1 MRERTCVY
9 RLYDAEDT
17 LLYIGITTDTD
28 VRWQAHSSTRKWW
41 PEVARK
47 DVQWYEAR
55 ADAEAAEVAAIRA
68 EKPRYNRAHA
78 DYHPPLGTSV
88 RDLRAALADV
98 INEAATRGRI
108 TYITQRGRR
117 IAAVVPIAIAEA
129 AEQRSAE
136 S

>member
-1 MRERTCVY
+1 MTEQTQE
-9 RLYDAEDT
+9 L
-17 LLYIGITTDTD
+17 
-28 VRWQAHSSTRKWW
+28 STR
-41 PEVARK
+41 EV
-47 DVQWYEAR
+47 
-55 ADAEAAEVAAIRA
+55 
-68 EKPRYNRAHA
+68 
-78 DYHPPLGTSV
+78 
-88 RDLRAALADV
+88 RAALADV